1 MKTLAELEAA
11 AMEGDD
17 PEGHIQYLVKWRGL
31 PYSDCS
37 WENWDDLKQYC
48 YEVSYINWN
57 QH

>member
-1 MKTLAELEAA
+1 MKTLAELEAVA
-11 AMEGDD
+11 AIEGED

-48 YEVSYINWN
+48 YEVSY
-57 QH
+57 